1 MAERENKCAP
11 NLTELWKTAQEGNRG
26 RAIHLK
32 RHRGTKSFFTWKL
45 KKIKLQRVEDFLWE
59 MCLSNTAESGGARR
73 QQRALRATAAPETC
87 CIHSPL
93 CHTKISLFNI
103 QADLQIAFLY
113 ESLSLWLRPLNTFI
127 RAKNSFA
134 NETPEKCS
142 PAPQRDRMP
151 SHCSR
156 SMGAAGI
163 VGTAWPC
170 SSRSTQSRSCLIQ
183 GLSPSMFLRSETSDN
198 TKLPWQ

>member
-1 MAERENKCAP
+1 M
-11 NLTELWKTAQEGNRG
+11 
-26 RAIHLK
+26 
-32 RHRGTKSFFTWKL
+32 
-45 KKIKLQRVEDFLWE
+45 KKHDGPLP
-59 MCLSNTAESGGARR
+59 
-73 QQRALRATAAPETC
+73 PEP
-87 CIHSPL
+87 PL
-93 CHTKISLFNI
+93 CSRLSAFTLLFVTLKSCCLTYKLIYKLHFSMNP
-103 QADLQIAFLY
+103 FHCG
-113 ESLSLWLRPLNTFI
+113 SGPLNTFI
-127 RAKNSFA
+127 RAEDSFA

-198 TKLPWQ
+198 TKLP